1 MKYSAP
7 KIVNCLNAK
16 YAIQSIKEPA
26 VPGDSVD
33 PHLRTPSAYH
43 SDE

>member
-16 YAIQSIKEPA
+16 NAIQSVKEPA
-26 VPGDSVD
+26 IPGDTTEAQF
-33 PHLRTPSAYH
+33 RTVSAYH